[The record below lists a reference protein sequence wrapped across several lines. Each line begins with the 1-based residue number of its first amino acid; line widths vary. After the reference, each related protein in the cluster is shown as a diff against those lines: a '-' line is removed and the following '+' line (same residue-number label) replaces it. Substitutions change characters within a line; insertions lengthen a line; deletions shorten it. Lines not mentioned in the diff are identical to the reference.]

1 MWIIKM
7 NMPLVLMSLV
17 GGGMIVIVALL
28 KKIFGRF
35 LPKRLF
41 PLLWICVL
49 IRLLLPFS
57 LSTPFNLTSL
67 PDWKLPVF
75 FERFAESADV
85 IVQAGTAGQTAE
97 TNVTE
102 DRQIAYTT
110 TNEVTQSALPI
121 FQWNWSTIRMA
132 GTLLLGGFLFWRYTQ
147 TRRKFDDSI
156 LIEDDAR
163 VNSILEERNVRAE
176 VYLNDQIQG
185 PLVSGVL
192 RPLIFLPA
200 SLDFRDPEL
209 LRNILLH
216 ECAHIRRRD
225 NLMKLVA
232 LLALCIHW
240 FNPLVW
246 LMINWISRDLEEA
259 CDETVLTILDVQQRQ
274 SYARAL
280 IQMSR
285 KRLKFAWN
293 YCAFSRNEVE
303 RRVRSIAAY
312 KPLKKIM
319 TAGCLGLLV
328 CFSMITAAAA
338 QTPFSSELSSMC
350 SSADSRFMLEAE
362 LTRDLNLPL
371 TQEIRSR
378 ADQALIHVL
387 RENPQDG
394 LNALREEAAT
404 ALAAEFHA
412 EPRAFHIDVYLNLSE
427 EKLDQEYREHELIY
441 DHERYTYQGKKVR
454 VMEDKMA
461 GRYSTQSDGQVDV
474 YIERDDRGEIV
485 EVKTYLV
492 KD

>member
-75 FERFAESADV
+75 FERFAESTDV
-85 IVQAGTAGQTAE
+85 IVEAGTASQAAE
-97 TNVTE
+97 TSVTE
-102 DRQIAYTT
+102 DRQIAIT
-110 TNEVTQSALPI
+110 TNEVALSALPA
-121 FQWNWSTIRMA
+121 FQWNWATIRMA

-156 LIEDDAR
+156 LIEDDER
-163 VNSILEERNVRAE
+163 VSSILEERNVRAE

-225 NLMKLVA
+225 NLMKLAA

-246 LMINWISRDLEEA
+246 LMVNWISRDLEEA
-259 CDETVLTILDVQQRQ
+259 CDETSADDFGCPAASKLCPGADPDV
-274 SYARAL
+274 
-280 IQMSR
+280 
-285 KRLKFAWN
+285 
-293 YCAFSRNEVE
+293 
-303 RRVRSIAAY
+303 
-312 KPLKKIM
+312 
-319 TAGCLGLLV
+319 
-328 CFSMITAAAA
+328 A
-338 QTPFSSELSSMC
+338 QTSEIC
-350 SSADSRFMLEAE
+350 LE
-362 LTRDLNLPL
+362 LLCV
-371 TQEIRSR
+371 Q
-378 ADQALIHVL
+378 
-387 RENPQDG
+387 PQ
-394 LNALREEAAT
+394 
-404 ALAAEFHA
+404 
-412 EPRAFHIDVYLNLSE
+412 
-427 EKLDQEYREHELIY
+427 
-441 DHERYTYQGKKVR
+441 
-454 VMEDKMA
+454 
-461 GRYSTQSDGQVDV
+461 
-474 YIERDDRGEIV
+474 
-485 EVKTYLV
+485 
-492 KD
+492 